1 MTNLLTVPE
10 VAERLRKSE
19 AFVLRELRRNNM
31 AGSRFGGAW
40 HIADASVDAYI
51 AAHLNVR
58 PVERR
63 RSA

>member
-1 MTNLLTVPE
+1 MNLLTVGE

-19 AFVLRELRRNNM
+19 AFVLRELRRGNLV
-31 AGSRFGGAW
+31 GSRFGGAW
-40 HIADASVDAYI
+40 HVAETSIDTYI
-51 AAHLNVR
+51 DAHLNVR